1 MATKAQKKQTQRY
14 NEEIKAAKERMK
26 NPTPQMVVN
35 LENYVVYQILYANDA
50 ACNQIKFLA
59 PHIEKVEY
67 VSELTRKRLKTIYN
81 ALMKRVNAYW
91 EMINASDV
99 DQAALAELFANI
111 DVYTDENIDNLRNA
125 IDDVL
130 IKHKVEQHEWV
141 AKVETSLVLCQ
152 YAVQLGTD
160 LLARL
165 KLLPNTHPV
174 TISKLLIVEI
184 LRVMDDFSRLV
195 NDAAH
200 IGTKVIDLN
209 KEPAVEK
216 AFRSLNK
223 AYIKPENYTKALA
236 AANKENEAEGRM
248 VL

>member
-1 MATKAQKKQTQRY
+1 MASKAQKKQTQKY

-99 DQAALAELFANI
+99 DQSSLAELFANM

-141 AKVETSLVLCQ
+141 AKVEAALVMCQ
-152 YAVQLGTD
+152 YAVQIGVD
-160 LLARL
+160 LLDRL
-165 KLLPNTHPV
+165 QRLPNTHPA
-174 TISKLLIVEI
+174 TIRKLLIVEV
-184 LRVMDDFSRLV
+184 LRVMDDFSKFV
-195 NDAAH
+195 AEAAH
-200 IGTKVIDLN
+200 LGNTLIDLN
-209 KEPAVEK
+209 KEPTVEA
-216 AFRSLNK
+216 AFRKLNIT
-223 AYIKPENYTKALA
+223 YIKPENYTKALA

-248 VL
+248 LL

>member
-1 MATKAQKKQTQRY
+1 MATKSQKKQTQRY
-14 NEEIKAAKERMK
+14 NEELKSAKERMK

-35 LENYVVYQILYANDA
+35 LENYCVYQILYANDA

-59 PHIEKVEY
+59 SSLDRVEY
-67 VSELTRKRLKTIYN
+67 KSELTRKRLKTIYN

-99 DQAALAELFANI
+99 DQAALAELFANM
-111 DVYTDENIDNLRNA
+111 DVYTDENIDNFRKS
-125 IDDVL
+125 IDEVL
-130 IKHKVEQHEWV
+130 VAHGVEQHAWV
-141 AKVETSLVLCQ
+141 AKVETAHVMCQ
-152 YAVQLGTD
+152 YAVQIGVD
-160 LLARL
+160 LIARL
-165 KLLPNTHPV
+165 KQLPNTHPA
-174 TISKLLIVEI
+174 TIGKLLIVEI
-184 LRVMDDFSRLV
+184 LRVMDNFSRLV

-200 IGTKVIDLN
+200 LGTKVIDLN
-209 KEPAVEK
+209 NEPAVEK

>member
-1 MATKAQKKQTQRY
+1 MATKSQKKQTQRY

-67 VSELTRKRLKTIYN
+67 VSELTKKRLKTIYN

-99 DQAALAELFANI
+99 DQSSLAELFSNM
-111 DVYTDENIDNLRNA
+111 DVYTDENIDNFRKA
-125 IDDVL
+125 IDEVL
-130 IKHKVEQHEWV
+130 MLHKIEQHEWV
-141 AKVETSLVLCQ
+141 AKVETALVMCQ
-152 YAVQLGTD
+152 YAVQIGID
-160 LLARL
+160 LLDRL
-165 KLLPNTHPV
+165 QRLPNTHPA
-174 TISKLLIVEI
+174 TIRKLLIVEI
-184 LRVMDDFSRLV
+184 LRVMDDFSKFV
-195 NDAAH
+195 TEAAH
-200 IGTKVIDLN
+200 TGKELINLN
-209 KEPAVEK
+209 DEPTVQQ
-216 AFRSLNK
+216 AFRALNK
-223 AYIKPENYTKALA
+223 AYVKHENYTKALA

-248 VL
+248 IL